1 MTLTEILPAVRE
13 LSMLDKIR
21 LVRIL
26 ADELDTAE
34 NMFPFE
40 PYKIYYLATPYGMFG
55 AGRALIDAVRESD
68 NSSDVCFY
76 RSILEFEVK
85 PRSS

>member
-34 NMFPFE
+34 DAFPFE
-40 PYKIYYLATPYGMFG
+40 PYKIYYLTDQRVIKHRKDKA
-55 AGRALIDAVRESD
+55 RVSRED
-68 NSSDVCFY
+68 Q
-76 RSILEFEVK
+76 EVD
-85 PRSS
+85 SE

>member
-34 NMFPFE
+34 DVFPFE
-40 PYKIYYLATPYGMFG
+40 PYKIYYLPTPYGMLG
-55 AGRALIDAVRESD
+55 AGRTLMDAVAEGN
-68 NSSDVCFY
+68 NSN
-76 RSILEFEVK
+76 
-85 PRSS
+85 